1 MLRGRAISY
10 TIFISLSSTIKNF
23 QSCRESR
30 RERLA
35 IFGGT
40 FDPPHVGHIIA
51 ARAVRHAC
59 SIDRM
64 LFVVANQPWQKTEEG
79 GQVSSAE
86 DRLAMVQAA
95 VAKLSWCEASSLEID
110 RGGNSYTADTLEH
123 LGSEMPDCDL
133 FVVVG
138 SDIVPHL
145 NTWERPEAIKR
156 LAEVIVVE
164 RPGSVGSD
172 FPEGWS
178 GARVAGKLIDISSTQ
193 LREWI
198 KQGRPTEDI
207 LPAGVAEV
215 IAERRLYGG

>member
-10 TIFISLSSTIKNF
+10 TIFISLSSSIKNF
-23 QSCRESR
+23 QSRHQSR
-30 RERLA
+30 QMRLA

-40 FDPPHVGHIIA
+40 FDPPHVGHLIA

-59 SIDRM
+59 SIDHM
-64 LFVVANQPWQKTEEG
+64 LFVVANQPWQKERESRRI
-79 GQVSSAE
+79 SSAE

-110 RGGNSYTADTLEH
+110 RGGNSYTADTLEQ
-123 LGSEMPDCDL
+123 LGEEMPDCEM
-133 FVVVG
+133 FVVIG

-164 RPGSVGSD
+164 RPGSVGLD
-172 FPEGWS
+172 FPEGWT
-178 GARVAGKLIDISSTQ
+178 GTRVAGKLIDISSTE

-198 KQGRPTEDI
+198 REGRPTEDI